1 MKQLNEILPLLNK
14 VGCDYEYL
22 LSDIVT
28 EKKKAQNSNDEHIA
42 NYLWAEETIVKIVRD
57 FVSVFNLLKQE
68 EFYKAWCAAEQVEL
82 CINNLIRNFPDFY
95 QIVSY
100 HNTIIH
106 QLQRLYPYRLF
117 ASYVINIKREECSIC
132 HKPRSIRSMCG
143 HRKGYVYNGELCY
156 NTVTDLDIIS
166 IDLVQNP
173 VHKYAVLFLSDEKGD
188 NQNDYD
194 YGLLKGLMRYWKDP
208 FQPWNYRIE
217 DIRSEEKDFSDLTS
231 ESLCPCGSGEKY
243 GACCKN
249 NPLGI
254 KHKKYIFY
262 MDATYE
268 QKSIDE
274 Y

>member
-68 EFYKAWCAAEQVEL
+68 EFYKAWCAAEQVE
-82 CINNLIRNFPDFY
+82 
-95 QIVSY
+95 
-100 HNTIIH
+100 
-106 QLQRLYPYRLF
+106 
-117 ASYVINIKREECSIC
+117 CSIC

-194 YGLLKGLMRYWKDP
+194 YGLLKGLMTYWKDP

-217 DIRSEEKDFSDLTS
+217 DIRLEEKDFSDLTS